1 MASERDSLP
10 QILDVTLMIIYNV
23 SLTFGPLHI
32 NQAYF
37 YHRHDPMLVLE
48 INPVVGCVA
57 SYLCLVL
64 GYLGEF
70 LHFRAL
76 IRASQVVLVVR
87 IYLHCRRHKRY
98 GFNLWVRKIPW
109 KRAWQPTP
117 VFLPGESCGQR
128 RRAGYCP

>member
-1 MASERDSLP
+1 MTSERDSLP

-37 YHRHDPMLVLE
+37 YHRRDPMLVLE

-64 GYLGEF
+64 GYHG
-70 LHFRAL
+70 
-76 IRASQVVLVVR
+76 
-87 IYLHCRRHKRY
+87 
-98 GFNLWVRKIPW
+98 
-109 KRAWQPTP
+109 
-117 VFLPGESCGQR
+117 
-128 RRAGYCP
+128 